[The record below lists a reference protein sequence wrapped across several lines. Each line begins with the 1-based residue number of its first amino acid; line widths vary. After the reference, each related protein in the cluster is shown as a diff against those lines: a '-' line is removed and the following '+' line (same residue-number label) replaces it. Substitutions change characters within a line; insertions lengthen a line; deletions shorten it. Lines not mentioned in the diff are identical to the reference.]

1 MHGQLHARC
10 PLRLVR
16 WARSVPRPAQSHSGC
31 IAGRGGR
38 ARPARVAVGRG
49 GARNLRRG
57 SRLRRHG
64 ACLPYSDTLRD
75 GLSWTGHTFRLS
87 SQCETQ
93 CSWYTQPQP
102 PKLSM
107 HGETCIPVLLH
118 WLPVGRGSDGAS
130 RRNRRAI
137 AVQGVGG
144 ARGRRAHISG
154 PAGIDRSG
162 TRPLAVHPCTAK
174 SVVTVAAA
182 CSCPAKSTRPGRPR
196 RRPARRGALC
206 HPCALDA
213 RPETARRCTRQQPA
227 T

>member
-49 GARNLRRG
+49 GTRNLRRG

-87 SQCETQ
+87 SA
-93 CSWYTQPQP
+93 
-102 PKLSM
+102 
-107 HGETCIPVLLH
+107 VLVVHAAAAAEAEHARRDLH
-118 WLPVGRGSDGAS
+118 PRAPALVACRTRERWCKQEEQERGGGR
-130 RRNRRAI
+130 
-137 AVQGVGG
+137 
-144 ARGRRAHISG
+144 ARGRGWEAREGDALTFLDQQAPTDRAH
-154 PAGIDRSG
+154 ARWLC
-162 TRPLAVHPCTAK
+162 TR
-174 SVVTVAAA
+174 
-182 CSCPAKSTRPGRPR
+182 
-196 RRPARRGALC
+196 ARRS
-206 HPCALDA
+206 
-213 RPETARRCTRQQPA
+213 RW
-227 T
+227 